1 MSNEKMENLLNLALD
16 ATQAEREKSMQ
27 LEVGYDA
34 AERAWEVIVKF
45 SGTQEALAARLA
57 ERFPQFSDRIR
68 LTNLQNEY
76 AVLILPEQIVESVAS
91 LNEIEY
97 MEKPKRLFFAV
108 DNGKRASCISALQ
121 TGETPEGQLT
131 GQGVL
136 VAVIDSGIDYF
147 AQLHD

>member
-16 ATQAEREKSMQ
+16 ATQAEREKSIQ

-34 AERAWEVIVKF
+34 AERTWEVIVKF
-45 SGTQEALAARLA
+45 SGTQEALSARLA

-108 DNGKRASCISALQ
+108 DNGKRAS
-121 TGETPEGQLT
+121 
-131 GQGVL
+131 
-136 VAVIDSGIDYF
+136 
-147 AQLHD
+147 